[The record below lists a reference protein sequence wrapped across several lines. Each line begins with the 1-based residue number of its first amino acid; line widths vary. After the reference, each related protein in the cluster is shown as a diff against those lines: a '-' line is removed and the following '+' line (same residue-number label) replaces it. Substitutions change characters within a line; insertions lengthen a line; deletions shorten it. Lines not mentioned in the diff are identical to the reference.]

1 MIKIREIV
9 FALVL
14 IVLGIVSI
22 ALNDKLSFFCALIL
36 FVIGFVFLLKDLEY
50 NVFMLAFLV
59 SFFTFLLG
67 SEAIWLM
74 GWGDNKY
81 LFPQEVDNHAYVS
94 ITISVMFLFLSYI
107 ATNSYLRKKHP
118 VAVSETVLSDR
129 VLSIRKVSLFFYYGL
144 LVFKIIINL
153 SELIFVRTFGYSN
166 LYSDYNFQGPS
177 FFIKLADMC
186 TLSFFVFLG
195 TLPSKKECK
204 IPVLLYLCVTA
215 ITIFTGRRNDLI
227 TTLLLIFVYYCTR
240 NKMNSGNKV
249 WISRKKI
256 YIFVILTPLLLSL
269 LSTLSA
275 LRSGTQD
282 NLTISYF
289 KGIGDFFSQ
298 QGFSINIIKW
308 EKSLENSIPNKIYS
322 LGQTYEFFTTRNFI
336 SRALF
341 DFKSFS
347 GQTVER
353 ALEGHRLS
361 YLLSYLVFPWSYA
374 HGYGVGSCYIAE
386 AYHDFGYLGV
396 SIINCLYGFL
406 FANFN
411 YNKYRGPIYMGI
423 SLLMMQSLLMA
434 PRAYADSFIGTVLDF
449 SNIEILL
456 LIWLISKH
464 VNQRRGV
471 SNQAEGDLYQKI

>member
-1 MIKIREIV
+1 MVKFREII
-9 FALVL
+9 FSLAI
-14 IVLGIVSI
+14 IVLGVVSI
-22 ALNDKLSFFCALIL
+22 VLNDRLSFFCALII
-36 FVIGFVFLLKDLEY
+36 FFIGFIFLLKDLEY

-74 GWGDNKY
+74 GWGKNKY
-81 LFPQEVDNHAYVS
+81 LFSPEVDNHAYVS

-107 ATNSYLRKKHP
+107 ATNSYLRKKRI
-118 VAVSETVLSDR
+118 VAVNESVLSGR
-129 VLSIRKVSLFFYYGL
+129 VLSIRKVSLFFFYGL

-177 FFIKLADMC
+177 LFIKFSDMC

-195 TLPSKKECK
+195 TLPSKKKCK

-227 TTLLLIFVYYCTR
+227 TTVLLVFVYYCIR
-240 NKMNSGNKV
+240 NKMNSGNEV

-289 KGIGDFFSQ
+289 KGIGDFFFQ

-308 EKSLENSIPNKIYS
+308 EKLLEKSIPNKIYS

-341 DFKSFS
+341 DFKRFS

-386 AYHDFGYLGV
+386 AYHDFGYLGIA
-396 SIINCLYGFL
+396 IINCIYGFL

-411 YNKYRGPIYMGI
+411 YTNYRGPIYMGI
-423 SLLMMQSLLMA
+423 SFLMMQSLLMA
-434 PRAYADSFIGTVLDF
+434 PRAYADGFIGAVLDF

-456 LIWLISKH
+456 LIWLISKF
-464 VNQRRGV
+464 VNPRREV
-471 SNQAEGDLYQKI
+471 TNQVVGDLYQKI

>member
-1 MIKIREIV
+1 MIKLREVI
-9 FALVL
+9 FALAL
-14 IVLGIVSI
+14 IALGIVSI
-22 ALNDKLSFFCALIL
+22 MLNDKSSFFCTLII
-36 FVIGFVFLLKDLEY
+36 FVIGFVFLLRNLEH
-50 NVFMLAFLV
+50 NVFMLAFLI

-74 GWGDNKY
+74 GWEDNKY
-81 LFPQEVDNHAYVS
+81 LFPQEVNNHAYVS

-107 ATNSYLRKKHP
+107 STNSYLRKKHP
-118 VAVSETVLSDR
+118 VATNETVLSGR
-129 VLSIRKVSLFFYYGL
+129 VLSIRKVSLFFYCGL
-144 LVFKIIINL
+144 VVFKIIINL
-153 SELIFVRTFGYSN
+153 SELIFVSTFGYSN

-227 TTLLLIFVYYCTR
+227 TTLLLVFAYYCIR
-240 NKMNSGNKV
+240 NKMNSGNEA

-256 YIFVILTPLLLSL
+256 YIFIILTPLLLSL
-269 LSTLSA
+269 LATFTK
-275 LRSGTQD
+275 LRSGDQD
-282 NLTISYF
+282 NITLSYF
-289 KGIGDFFSQ
+289 KGIVDFFSQ

-308 EKSLENSIPNKIYS
+308 EKSLENSIPNKFYS

-341 DFKSFS
+341 DFKRFS

-386 AYHDFGYLGV
+386 AYHDFGYVGIAIV
-396 SIINCLYGFL
+396 NCIYGWL

-411 YNKYRGPIYMGI
+411 YTKYRGPIYMGI

-434 PRAYADSFIGTVLDF
+434 PRAYADSFIGRVLDF

-464 VNQRRGV
+464 VNQRHGV
-471 SNQAEGDLYQKI
+471 SNQVVEDLYQKI